1 MFIFSVFINLL
12 NIIYNSCDN
21 LNYRKQSITTDIF
34 IYNDKNEFILIKRK
48 NDPFKDYWALP
59 GGYLDYGETVE
70 NGAIREAK
78 EETNIDVRLTKLFNV
93 YSNPDRDPRG
103 HTVTIVYL
111 ATGDFKDLKA
121 KDDAKDAKVFTKDDL
136 YSISLAFDHKII
148 LNDIHKL

>member
-1 MFIFSVFINLL
+1 M
-12 NIIYNSCDN
+12 
-21 LNYRKQSITTDIF
+21 NYRKQSITTDIF